1 MFVLFNAFLFAC
13 GEEGTEPTEPP
24 GTQIGTEDA
33 VPEEDSGA
41 LFNDDTI
48 EDDSTTDTEIVSH
61 TIEGKWLWSPDPD
74 DRTYANTMYE
84 FVDGHVYTSY
94 AANCGWADNLCS
106 DADFN
111 SLDATDRIP
120 GVHTYTFD
128 GNTLLWDEENSMEV
142 LFECDGGIMLNGPS
156 GKLWRLSS
164 DCE

>member
-1 MFVLFNAFLFAC
+1 MNIIKKTILLLVLATTILSC
-13 GEEGTEPTEPP
+13 GNRYDSEALEEPTY
-24 GTQIGTEDA
+24 T
-33 VPEEDSGA
+33 V
-41 LFNDDTI
+41 
-48 EDDSTTDTEIVSH
+48 
-61 TIEGKWLWSPDPD
+61 EGKWLWSPNPT
-74 DRTYANTMYE
+74 DRTFVNTMYE
-84 FVDGHVYTSY
+84 FVDGNVYTSY

-111 SLDATDRIP
+111 LLDATDRIP

-156 GKLWRLSS
+156 GKLWRLNS